1 MGWRHAGVHVVIGT
15 EELRDGADAAAGV
28 ADGAG
33 PLVDRL
39 GGLAIAA
46 GSFGLDDPRQH
57 QLPKHLIP
65 PVAWSN
71 QSRP

>member
-1 MGWRHAGVHVVIGT
+1 MTGVHVVIGT

-57 QLPKHLIP
+57 QLPKHLNP